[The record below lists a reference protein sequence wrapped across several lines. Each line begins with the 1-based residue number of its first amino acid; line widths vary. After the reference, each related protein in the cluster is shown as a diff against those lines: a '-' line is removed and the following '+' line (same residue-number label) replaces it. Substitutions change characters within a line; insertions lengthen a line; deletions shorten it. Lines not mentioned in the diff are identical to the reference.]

1 MSYSSATS
9 TWRGFKTCERPPSML
24 RPPPNPTFGTLTL
37 SGSPR
42 GLILSS
48 LSPQLPHTNR
58 MREKAQLVQL
68 MCTFLVKKIEFH
80 RHHPQFE
87 GTYSLQT
94 HHAQKRQRSEQY
106 AVDQAGSFQ
115 YASLRVH
122 PITLHFFFGPDSGG

>member
-1 MSYSSATS
+1 M
-9 TWRGFKTCERPPSML
+9 
-24 RPPPNPTFGTLTL
+24 
-37 SGSPR
+37 
-42 GLILSS
+42 
-48 LSPQLPHTNR
+48 Q
-58 MREKAQLVQL
+58 EKAQLVQL

-115 YASLRVH
+115 YASLRPRVQ
-122 PITLHFFFGPDSGG
+122 PITKVHFCMGPDSGG